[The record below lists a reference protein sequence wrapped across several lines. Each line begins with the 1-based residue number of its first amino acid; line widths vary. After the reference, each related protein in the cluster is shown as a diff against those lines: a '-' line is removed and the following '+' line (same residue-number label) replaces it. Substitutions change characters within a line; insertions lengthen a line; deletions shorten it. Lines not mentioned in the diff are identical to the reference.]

1 METGMLWFD
10 NDPRRDLPAKINQAV
25 DYYQK
30 KYGKKPEVCFV
41 HPSAVNETQRL
52 NGVEI
57 RSSQMVLPNHLWIGL
72 LEHP

>member
-10 NDPRRDLPAKINQAV
+10 NDPRSDLPAKVNRAV

-30 KYGKKPEVCFV
+30 KYGKKPDVCFV
-41 HPSAVNETQRL
+41 HPSAVKEEQRM
-52 NGVEI
+52 NGIEI

-72 LEHP
+72 LEKT